1 MPSVNPEILRWAR
14 ETAGLSLED
23 AAAKLSL
30 GGARGLAP
38 EQRLAAYEIG
48 EHEPSRP
55 LLVRMAKQYRR
66 PLLTFYLTKPPRLG
80 ERGEDY
86 RTLPPEH
93 SRVQDALLDALIRDL
108 RARQELIRAA
118 LEEEDEAVRL
128 PFVASMSP
136 KDGPEAV
143 LQSISETLHLEL
155 DRYRGRQGRGRG
167 PSGFAYL
174 REQAEKAGISWRR
187 WGHEI
192 GFGIGIAHGFATLGT
207 IGFEGRF
214 DYAAIGT
221 VSNVASRL
229 CDEAKPGQILISPRV
244 LTKVENAVK
253 VEPVGEFELK
263 GIRRPLAAYNVLGA
277 LDATP

>member
-93 SRVQDALLDALIRDL
+93 SRVQDALLDAQRW
-108 RARQELIRAA
+108 
-118 LEEEDEAVRL
+118 
-128 PFVASMSP
+128 
-136 KDGPEAV
+136 
-143 LQSISETLHLEL
+143 
-155 DRYRGRQGRGRG
+155 
-167 PSGFAYL
+167 
-174 REQAEKAGISWRR
+174 AGSCSSV
-187 WGHEI
+187 H
-192 GFGIGIAHGFATLGT
+192 
-207 IGFEGRF
+207 
-214 DYAAIGT
+214 
-221 VSNVASRL
+221 
-229 CDEAKPGQILISPRV
+229 
-244 LTKVENAVK
+244 
-253 VEPVGEFELK
+253 
-263 GIRRPLAAYNVLGA
+263 
-277 LDATP
+277 